1 MQTPG
6 FYQSAQRFP
15 PGVAVSLLTPVS
27 ARETGCT
34 GLHWGEGA
42 TFHAIY
48 IQFLSV
54 FGHTAKATL
63 MVKYGGDELDH
74 IHC

>member
-15 PGVAVSLLTPVS
+15 PGVAVS

-63 MVKYGGDELDH
+63 MVTYRGDELDH